1 MTWIVSTTML
11 PEVTGNR
18 RQGGVWIM
26 NGRRQHAVRKRFGQ
40 RQVDNA
46 AMRRTSPFG
55 MTPSAGEESGALFR
69 KMAVAH
75 VRRGKALIGVVQ
87 GDGMPVEP

>member
-1 MTWIVSTTML
+1 MS
-11 PEVTGNR
+11 GHR
-18 RQGGVWIM
+18 HR
-26 NGRRQHAVRKRFGQ
+26 AVRVSAPAGDTYKSTMQ
-40 RQVDNA
+40 QQA
-46 AMRRTSPFG
+46 PFDR
-55 MTPSAGEESGALFR
+55 TPSAGEESGALFR